1 MGTIAHKDEA
11 LQQSLDQLVSATNQ
25 YQKSFSDA
33 DRYNV
38 LMNATQLIQTL
49 RGPADMLY
57 AQFEN
62 AANTGAI
69 RTLLEAGVFEAIPTG
84 GKSISAAEISEKTG
98 MDKQLVVRHMRAAT
112 PVGPFREVGEEQYA
126 HTPFSEIYLVPQ
138 MRAVY
143 TSMMH
148 DFVPPMIRNC
158 DFLRQKNWKN
168 EITLRSNPYS
178 LVHDCEGKTAFEHLS
193 ANPSN
198 FRRFN
203 ESMKAADSTL
213 VTMGLYPFTQ
223 ELGPLASDDTVTL
236 VDIGGGRGHVIRQIK
251 ETEPELKGRFILQD
265 QASVIKDNGDEIQ
278 RHGIEAMGHDFFKPQ
293 PIKGALAYYIRR
305 CLHNWPNDE
314 SQKILSN
321 LAGAMDKEKSRVLI
335 TEHIVPDV
343 GGTMFHAWMDQTM
356 MTFGGLERTK
366 KDWAHLLDI
375 SGLELVKNRVGTYKT
390 LEFRGKFGYSRMLI
404 DLF

>member
-1 MGTIAHKDEA
+1 
-11 LQQSLDQLVSATNQ
+11 
-25 YQKSFSDA
+25 
-33 DRYNV
+33 
-38 LMNATQLIQTL
+38 
-49 RGPADMLY
+49 
-57 AQFEN
+57 
-62 AANTGAI
+62 
-69 RTLLEAGVFEAIPTG
+69 
-84 GKSISAAEISEKTG
+84 
-98 MDKQLVVRHMRAAT
+98 
-112 PVGPFREVGEEQYA
+112 
-126 HTPFSEIYLVPQ
+126 
-138 MRAVY
+138 
-143 TSMMH
+143 
-148 DFVPPMIRNC
+148 MIRNC

-375 SGLELVKNRVGTYKT
+375 SGLELVKVWRAPGVPVGVVEARLK
-390 LEFRGKFGYSRMLI
+390 
-404 DLF
+404 